1 MCILRCHVCICNKR
15 QAQGIRTIQNSS
27 EKAGGFHEIY
37 SHLTPWESP
46 PCHATIRMNCRGSP
60 SIPTSTHVSSSVGY
74 GFNNVPT
81 CLFSWGSYM
90 IYSGSWSP
98 QLQLPRLSLWMS
110 QRASPCR
117 GWLSKTITTWLWPTE
132 ALKLVVQHET
142 HHVSSCFNPSPK
154 YQQYPTVSNSQYVR
168 WVHGDDHPIS
178 RRWTHTHTFE
188 TTTSQMWSLVEHLG
202 KSVSYGGKLQKVRNL
217 QRNIGPIHHQEP
229 RYSNRC
235 KKMK

>member
-1 MCILRCHVCICNKR
+1 M
-15 QAQGIRTIQNSS
+15 
-27 EKAGGFHEIY
+27 F
-37 SHLTPWESP
+37 
-46 PCHATIRMNCRGSP
+46 
-60 SIPTSTHVSSSVGY
+60 
-74 GFNNVPT
+74 F
-81 CLFSWGSYM
+81 FFWGSYM

-178 RRWTHTHTFE
+178 RRWTHTHTHLWNNHQPNVISCWTPWKVSFIRGKI
-188 TTTSQMWSLVEHLG
+188 TKGKKPPAEHWPD
-202 KSVSYGGKLQKVRNL
+202 SPSRTA
-217 QRNIGPIHHQEP
+217 I
-229 RYSNRC
+229 
-235 KKMK
+235 

>member
-1 MCILRCHVCICNKR
+1 
-15 QAQGIRTIQNSS
+15 
-27 EKAGGFHEIY
+27 
-37 SHLTPWESP
+37 
-46 PCHATIRMNCRGSP
+46 
-60 SIPTSTHVSSSVGY
+60 
-74 GFNNVPT
+74 
-81 CLFSWGSYM
+81 M

-202 KSVSYGGKLQKVRNL
+202 KSVSYGGKLQEVRNL

-229 RYSNRC
+229 RYSNNLQTGRTMPSNCSSFCFHHRKLYDMPWVNALSC
-235 KKMK
+235 KRKNSKRGTILASLGLTISSKHACYVQGLGWPRGKLKSLR

>member
-1 MCILRCHVCICNKR
+1 MFVYVINAKLR
-15 QAQGIRTIQNSS
+15 AS
-27 EKAGGFHEIY
+27 ELFK
-37 SHLTPWESP
+37 TPQRRLVDFTKSTRISP
-46 PCHATIRMNCRGSP
+46 HGNRHHATLP
-60 SIPTSTHVSSSVGY
+60 SAWIVEDLHQFQHPPTFQVVWVMASTMFQHV
-74 GFNNVPT
+74 F
-81 CLFSWGSYM
+81 FFWGSYM